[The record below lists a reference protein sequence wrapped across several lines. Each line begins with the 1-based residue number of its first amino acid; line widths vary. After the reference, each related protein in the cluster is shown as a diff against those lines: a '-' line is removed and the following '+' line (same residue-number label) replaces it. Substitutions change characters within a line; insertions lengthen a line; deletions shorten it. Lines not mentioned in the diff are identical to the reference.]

1 MSTNTGMSV
10 GGAAAV
16 AAAVDGSP
24 ADGTVHDDEGR
35 NCRAGAPPSLP
46 LGDTDTLDAALVG
59 VSFSLLSNQS
69 STLF

>member
-1 MSTNTGMSV
+1 MSTNTGMSD
-10 GGAAAV
+10 GGAV